1 MTTSVIRLT
10 TSVLYI
16 DESFVKKKKKF
27 LSFFDLY
34 PFIQLPR
41 K

>member
-16 DESFVKKKKKF
+16 DESFVKKKKVF
-27 LSFFDLY
+27 IFFDLY

>member
-16 DESFVKKKKKF
+16 DESFVKKKKF